1 VACLFYSENSRIVIL
16 GPAVN
21 SPVFSALLPVVLLIA
36 IGVVAG
42 RAGFIRAEATKDLS
56 NLVFMVLTPALLFRT
71 MSTVHVEQLNFKPVA
86 MYFVAA
92 LLLFASVLLYK
103 GLSRRAAVL
112 ALGCTFSNTVMIGI
126 PLIGLAY
133 GQPGLVTLFTL
144 ISVHAL
150 ILLTLA
156 TIVLEMVSVREDQL
170 AGISGQRHM
179 AMTVLLAI
187 KGGIIHPVP
196 LPIIVG
202 LLFAQTGLVLPEVVD
217 KPLHLLGNA
226 FGPVA
231 LLLVGVTLTQVQI
244 GDHLRSALGISLLK
258 NLALPALVAALGL
271 GLGMSGLHL
280 TVMIVAAALPMGAN
294 VFLFA
299 QRYEVAQDLVTASMA
314 VSTVLGLASITLVM
328 MLVGWLA

>member
-1 VACLFYSENSRIVIL
+1 
-16 GPAVN
+16 VN
-21 SPVFSALLPVVLLIA
+21 TPVFSALLPVVLLIA
-36 IGVVAG
+36 IGFIAG
-42 RAGFIRAEATKDLS
+42 RAGWIRAEAIKDLS

-92 LLLFASVLLYK
+92 LMLFAGMLAWL
-103 GLSRRAAVL
+103 GWSRRAAVL
-112 ALGCTFSNTVMIGI
+112 ALAATFSNTVMIGI

-156 TIVLEMVSVREDQL
+156 TIVLEMVAAREEQA
-170 AGISGQRHM
+170 AGIGGQRHM
-179 AMTVLLAI
+179 AMTVLSAI

-196 LPIIVG
+196 LPIIAG
-202 LLFAQTGLVLPEVVD
+202 LLFAQTGLVVPDVVD
-217 KPLHLLGNA
+217 KPLHLLGSA

-231 LLLVGVTLTQVQI
+231 LVLVGVTLTQVQV
-244 GDHLRSALGISLLK
+244 GPHLKSALGISLLK
-258 NLALPALVAALGL
+258 NLALPCLVAALGL
-271 GLGMSGLHL
+271 ALGMSGLPL
-280 TVMIVAAALPMGAN
+280 AVMIVTASLPIGAN

-314 VSTVLGLASITLVM
+314 VSTVLGLATITLVM
-328 MLVGWLA
+328 SLVGLLG

>member
-1 VACLFYSENSRIVIL
+1 MRENRSIL
-16 GPAVN
+16 TFGFAVN

-36 IGVVAG
+36 IGVIAG
-42 RAGFIRAEATKDLS
+42 FAGFIRAEATKDLS

-92 LLLFASVLLYK
+92 LLLFGSVLLYK

-112 ALGCTFSNTVMIGI
+112 ALACTFSNTVMIGI

-133 GQPGLVTLFTL
+133 GQAGLVTLFTL

-156 TIVLEMVSVREDQL
+156 TIVLEMVAAREDL
-170 AGISGQRHM
+170 AAGIGGQRHM
-179 AMTVLLAI
+179 AMTVLSAI

-202 LLFAQTGLVLPEVVD
+202 LLFAQTGLVLPEVID

-244 GDHLRSALGISLLK
+244 GDHMKNALGISVLK

-328 MLVGWLA
+328 MLVGWLG

>member
-1 VACLFYSENSRIVIL
+1 MNT
-16 GPAVN
+16 
-21 SPVFSALLPVVLLIA
+21 PVFSALLPVVLLIA
-36 IGVVAG
+36 IGFIAG
-42 RAGFIRAEATKDLS
+42 RAGWIRAEAIKDLS

-92 LLLFASVLLYK
+92 LLLFAGMLAWL
-103 GLSRRAAVL
+103 GWSRRAAVL
-112 ALGCTFSNTVMIGI
+112 ALAATFSNTVMIGI

-156 TIVLEMVSVREDQL
+156 TIVLEMVAAREEQA
-170 AGISGQRHM
+170 AGIGGQRQM
-179 AMTVLLAI
+179 AMTVLSAI

-196 LPIIVG
+196 LPIIAG
-202 LLFAQTGLVLPEVVD
+202 LLFAQTGLVVPDVVD
-217 KPLHLLGNA
+217 KPLHLLGSA

-231 LLLVGVTLTQVQI
+231 LVLVGVTLTQVQV
-244 GDHLRSALGISLLK
+244 GPHLKSALGISLLK
-258 NLALPALVAALGL
+258 NLALPCLVAALGL
-271 GLGMSGLHL
+271 ALGMSGLPL
-280 TVMIVAAALPMGAN
+280 AVMIVTASLPIGAN

-314 VSTVLGLASITLVM
+314 VSTVLGLATITLVM
-328 MLVGWLA
+328 SLVGLLG